1 MKARIISLITLFA
14 GMIMLGCSR
23 DDMPE
28 GVVSGESNR
37 VVFTLAGISPKPQSQ
52 SKATRAF
59 GSNDDATTQAATDAE
74 KKVTSLLAVTYER
87 QAGGEMGLYKVFD
100 VAYDNGTCS
109 FDIAKD
115 GNYDMYVVANADETL
130 ADAIKGLEAGSA
142 VSALEELVVSQ
153 APDAQNAFVMT
164 TPEAVKVTSYSGQTA
179 DCGEVTL
186 RRLSV
191 RIDLINKADGLDVT
205 KVTFVNRAVRS
216 QLFTP
221 NAAIAGSDVFEDK
234 DYTISGS
241 VLMGSSTAPT
251 RYESQ
256 IYSYENLS
264 KAGESTIP
272 SLVIEYTLDG
282 KQYSH
287 EVLFLDKSD
296 ASGMTPLAL
305 KRNYLYRV
313 NIGRKLEPEF
323 NIEVVDWTND
333 ETFSVGDVPFQAQMN
348 SALAVSNF
356 ASANVK
362 TLDEDNH
369 AVEFTTSDP
378 NNTSAYL
385 AWSDKWATAV
395 YYNESD
401 ATYYRV
407 PTKDEMYLLLPDA
420 EHPIDFN
427 SSAYGTEITETL
439 PENLFGSTET
449 NGGEGK
455 SYFKIGAAAELSI
468 TVKYPVVYAIRFK
481 GTAQYAAYRYEVKN
495 WDDPATGEL
504 EIRIKALQEGSL
516 WSLDDIANEA
526 YWGNPSDGD
535 TDAENQ
541 LVFHIAATGYK
552 DSASGSSLTG
562 VGSNSLLWTS
572 TSKDGAN
579 AYDGGHYVNGSE
591 AKARS
596 FYISK
601 ADAGALR
608 LVKATD
614 AEIQTGLNSYLKVN
628 MFTMHTAKSVTIDS
642 GNRKISEF
650 YTEEEEMTDELN
662 PSSFFS
668 YTELQS
674 AGATASDAVFAGP
687 DGDNNKYRLPTL
699 GELGLLIPRWN
710 NMTVNKEDDVYRSPF
725 WNDNEATNI
734 YPYVMSEMP
743 FTETF
748 YYTNDESNHENV
760 SDEAHKLT
768 GESVLKL
775 GTLRETLTIINGPYN
790 IHPIYGLRFKGS
802 DQYSA
807 YRWELCKISDDP
819 LKLYFSIKVK
829 AVKRNV
835 DISIDDVA
843 DEGFWSE
850 GSYIEYKFPAAGYYS
865 AGVDPDDTPDNILE
879 KGSSGYHVLSTT
891 VNADNSEFYRLGFIN
906 QCADIVSM
914 KLDASIPLHFVK
926 VEE

>member
-52 SKATRAF
+52 SKVTRAF
-59 GSNDDATTQAATDAE
+59 GSNDDATTQAATPEE

-153 APDAQNAFVMT
+153 APDAQDAFVMT

-205 KVTFVNRAVRS
+205 KVTFVNRAVKS

-333 ETFSVGDVPFQAQMN
+333 DTFSVGDVPFQAQMN

-369 AVEFTTSDP
+369 TVEFTTSDP

-439 PENLFGSTET
+439 PENLFGSTAT

-541 LVFHIAATGYK
+541 LVYHIAATGYK

-572 TSKDGAN
+572 TSKDDAN

-601 ADAGALR
+601 TDAGALR

-614 AEIQTGLNSYLKVN
+614 AEVDAVLNSYLKVN
-628 MFTMHTAKSVTIDS
+628 MFTDKNANVFSLSDKTITS
-642 GNRKISEF
+642 FYENEEATV
-650 YTEEEEMTDELN
+650 YTEDSFVKWNDLESNGALN
-662 PSSFFS
+662 AEF
-668 YTELQS
+668 T
-674 AGATASDAVFAGP
+674 GP
-687 DGDNNKYRLPTL
+687 EGKKYRLPTA
-699 GELGLLIPRWN
+699 GEMGLLEMFAEDQSDYASI
-710 NMTVNKEDDVYRSPF
+710 NKDHDGMYHPY
-725 WNDNEATNI
+725 WNDNSSTNSYGYVTVDFPFEEKI
-734 YPYVMSEMP
+734 YLKNTADNKLDTSKPDDPEYTVKGISQIKIGD
-743 FTETF
+743 FKETV
-748 YYTNDESNHENV
+748 TNPAGSGLDYNV
-760 SDEAHKLT
+760 HVA
-768 GESVLKL
+768 
-775 GTLRETLTIINGPYN
+775 YA
-790 IHPIYGLRFKGS
+790 LRFKGS
-802 DQYSA
+802 SQYAA
-807 YRWELCKISDDP
+807 YRWESLKYDQDP
-819 LKLYFSIKVK
+819 MKRYMSIKIK
-829 AVKRNV
+829 ALRRN
-835 DISIDDVA
+835 DDKTTIETISNDDYWKS
-843 DEGFWSE
+843 G
-850 GSYIEYKFPAAGYYS
+850 YIEFIFPASGYYDEVL
-865 AGVDPDDTPDNILE
+865 G
-879 KGSSGYHVLSTT
+879 GYHANGVEGYCWTSTE
-891 VNADNSEFYRLGFIN
+891 NSETTAWRFGYSLYTMGMGGFLSK
-906 QCADIVSM
+906 DVKFS
-914 KLDASIPLHFVK
+914 LRFVK

>member
-205 KVTFVNRAVRS
+205 KVTFVNRAVKS

-241 VLMGSSTAPT
+241 ALMGNSSDPK

-369 AVEFTTSDP
+369 TVEFTTSDP

-439 PENLFGSTET
+439 PENLFGSTAT

-541 LVFHIAATGYK
+541 LVYHIAATGFK
-552 DSASGSSLTG
+552 TDASVDPASGQGT
-562 VGSNSLLWTS
+562 NSMLWTS
-572 TSKDGAN
+572 TKSEKGSN
-579 AYDGGHYVNGSE
+579 HAYDAGSVVRDDT
-591 AKARS
+591 AKAYVAYMPVES
-596 FYISK
+596 G
-601 ADAGALR
+601 AALR

-614 AEIQTGLNSYLKVN
+614 AEVDAVLNSYLKVN
-628 MFTMHTAKSVTIDS
+628 MFTGSHFAKSLDIGSKT
-642 GNRKISEF
+642 ISEF
-650 YTEEEEMTDELN
+650 
-662 PSSFFS
+662 FS
-668 YTELQS
+668 DDVS
-674 AGATASDAVFAGP
+674 AISDAPATAYHKFEEFVSGNAIANGVTFSSSDG
-687 DGDNNKYRLPTL
+687 NYRLATL
-699 GELGLLIPRWN
+699 GEIGLLIPKALN
-710 NMTVNKEDDVYRSPF
+710 NVIGDQGQMLCFAPF
-725 WNDNEATNI
+725 WDDNPTTNTNNTEMVP
-734 YPYVMSEMP
+734 YP
-743 FTETF
+743 FKETF
-748 YYTNDESNHENV
+748 YYTNDESNYEDV
-760 SDEAHKLT
+760 SDSDNCLT
-768 GESVLKL
+768 GETVLKL
-775 GTLRETLTIINGPYN
+775 GDDCTTISGDFN
-790 IHPIYGLRFKGS
+790 IHPVYGLRFKGS
-802 DQYSA
+802 DQYAA
-807 YRWELCKISDDP
+807 YRWESCPIDGSGSNDLERY
-819 LKLYFSIKVK
+819 LSIKIKAIRRNDTNTTIEDVANDETFWKDGYIEFKFPTFGYYDANADPSTASVIGKGIAGFIMSSTLSKDENRYYRAGYVVYGADIIPDLRVYPMVPFFVK
-829 AVKRNV
+829 A
-835 DISIDDVA
+835 
-843 DEGFWSE
+843 E
-850 GSYIEYKFPAAGYYS
+850 
-865 AGVDPDDTPDNILE
+865 
-879 KGSSGYHVLSTT
+879 
-891 VNADNSEFYRLGFIN
+891 
-906 QCADIVSM
+906 
-914 KLDASIPLHFVK
+914 
-926 VEE
+926 

>member
-59 GSNDDATTQAATDAE
+59 GSNDDATTQAATDEE

-115 GNYDMYVVANADETL
+115 GNYDMYVVANADKTL

-205 KVTFVNRAVRS
+205 KVTFVNRAVKS

-241 VLMGSSTAPT
+241 VLMGNSAVPT

-323 NIEVVDWTND
+323 NIEVLDWTND

-356 ASANVK
+356 ASANVQ

-369 AVEFTTSDP
+369 TVAFTTSDP

-385 AWSDKWATAV
+385 PWSDKWATAV

-407 PTKDEMYLLLPDA
+407 PTKDEMYLLFPDA

-427 SSAYGTEITETL
+427 SSATGSEITETL

-455 SYFKIGAAAELSI
+455 SYFKTGAAAELSTTI

-481 GTAQYAAYRYEVKN
+481 GTAQYSAYRYEVKN
-495 WDDPATGEL
+495 WDDTATGEL

-541 LVFHIAATGYK
+541 LVYHIAATGFIPSDKDDAEYK
-552 DSASGSSLTG
+552 GT
-562 VGSNSLLWTS
+562 NTFLWSS
-572 TSKDGAN
+572 TSQGDDN
-579 AYDGGHYVNGSE
+579 AYDVGHYINASE
-591 AKARS
+591 AKAMLS
-596 FYISK
+596 NMPK
-601 ADAGALR
+601 GDAAALR

-614 AEIQTGLNSYLKVN
+614 AEVDAVLNSYLKVN
-628 MFTMHTAKSVTIDS
+628 MFTDKNANVFSLSDKTITSFYENDVTEYDENS
-642 GNRKISEF
+642 YASWSEL
-650 YTEEEEMTDELN
+650 ESN
-662 PSSFFS
+662 
-668 YTELQS
+668 S
-674 AGATASDAVFAGP
+674 AQNAEFTGP
-687 DGDNNKYRLPTL
+687 EGKKYRLPTA
-699 GELGLLIPRWN
+699 GEIMLLMPSYMEKPEGQDAYYLLWN
-710 NMTVNKEDDVYRSPF
+710 NNESTCPSDFRMSDKPFKETVYLKNDGEGYPDEANSQYTITGESQLKFGDSLGDIVYPISSVYTYTPHIVYGLRFSGTSQYAAYRWEYAPISSDPYQRCLSIKIKALKRNDYKTDIETVASSDFWNDGYIEFKFAAAGYFKDNYKGVGSYFWSSSRYKDIDGKFDEPYAIHASIYLSAADVYRSR
-725 WNDNEATNI
+725 
-734 YPYVMSEMP
+734 
-743 FTETF
+743 
-748 YYTNDESNHENV
+748 
-760 SDEAHKLT
+760 LT
-768 GESVLKL
+768 V
-775 GTLRETLTIINGPYN
+775 
-790 IHPIYGLRFKGS
+790 
-802 DQYSA
+802 
-807 YRWELCKISDDP
+807 
-819 LKLYFSIKVK
+819 
-829 AVKRNV
+829 
-835 DISIDDVA
+835 
-843 DEGFWSE
+843 
-850 GSYIEYKFPAAGYYS
+850 KFP
-865 AGVDPDDTPDNILE
+865 L
-879 KGSSGYHVLSTT
+879 
-891 VNADNSEFYRLGFIN
+891 R
-906 QCADIVSM
+906 
-914 KLDASIPLHFVK
+914 FVK

>member
-59 GSNDDATTQAATDAE
+59 GSNDDAKTQAATDEE
-74 KKVTSLLAVTYER
+74 KAVSSLLAVTYER
-87 QAGGEMGLYKVFD
+87 QESGEMGLYKVFD

-130 ADAIKGLEAGSA
+130 AGAIKGLSAGSA

-153 APDAQNAFVMT
+153 APDVQEAFVMT

-179 DCGEVTL
+179 DCGAVTL

-191 RIDLINKADGLDVT
+191 RIDIVNKADGLDVT
-205 KVTFVNRAVRS
+205 NIRFVNRAVKS

-234 DYTISGS
+234 DYTISGGA
-241 VLMGSSTAPT
+241 LLGSSTDPK
-251 RYESQ
+251 RYESH

-272 SLVIEYTLDG
+272 SLVIDYTLDG

-323 NIEVVDWTND
+323 NIEVLDWTND

-369 AVEFTTSDP
+369 TVEFTTSDP

-420 EHPIDFN
+420 EHPVDFN

-439 PENLFGSTET
+439 PENLFGSTAT
-449 NGGEGK
+449 NGGKGK
-455 SYFKIGAAAELSI
+455 SYFKIGAAAELSATI

-481 GTAQYAAYRYEVKN
+481 GTAQYSAYRYEVKN

-526 YWGNPSDGD
+526 YWGNPSADD

-541 LVFHIAATGYK
+541 LIFHIAATGYK

-601 ADAGALR
+601 TDAGALR

-628 MFTMHTAKSVTIDS
+628 MFTKYAAKNISFEDKQITAFLDDS
-642 GNRKISEF
+642 ALEGVLDIPEDS
-650 YTEEEEMTDELN
+650 YY
-662 PSSFFS
+662 SFD
-668 YTELQS
+668 ELQS
-674 AGATASDAVFAGP
+674 LGLVANGVVFKGP
-687 DGDNNKYRLPTL
+687 EGDNNKYRLPTL
-699 GELGLLIPRWN
+699 GEIGLLMPRASSVVEN
-710 NMTVNKEDDVYRSPF
+710 GAVIRRSPF
-725 WNDNEATNI
+725 WNDNPATNTTGDKM
-734 YPYVMSEMP
+734 YEGP

-748 YYTNDESNHENV
+748 YYTNDEFNHENV
-760 SDEAHKLT
+760 SDVDNCLT
-768 GESVLKL
+768 GESELKV
-775 GTLRETLTIINGPYN
+775 GTLRETITFNDGDYN
-790 IHPIYGLRFKGS
+790 IHPVYGLRFNGS
-802 DQYSA
+802 DQYAA
-807 YRWELCKISDDP
+807 YRWELCSISSEEP
-819 LKLYFSIKVK
+819 LKLYLSIKIK
-829 AVKRNV
+829 AIKKN
-835 DISIDDVA
+835 DTKTSIDDVA
-843 DEGFWSE
+843 DEEFWSD
-850 GSYIEYKFPAAGYYS
+850 GSYIEFKIPAAGYYS
-865 AGVDPDDTPDNILE
+865 APDSNDR
-879 KGSSGYHVLSTT
+879 KGYFGYLPSSTLDENGEL
-891 VNADNSEFYRLGFIN
+891 YRVGFIHR
-906 QCADIVSM
+906 CADIVTMGSANSLLWYLI
-914 KLDASIPLHFVK
+914 KA
-926 VEE
+926 E

>member
-59 GSNDDATTQAATDAE
+59 GSNDDAKTQAATDEE
-74 KKVTSLLAVTYER
+74 KAVSSLLAVTYER
-87 QAGGEMGLYKVFD
+87 QESGEMGLYKVFD
-100 VAYDNGTCS
+100 VTYDNLGGTCS

-153 APDAQNAFVMT
+153 APDVQEAFVMT

-179 DCGEVTL
+179 DCGAVTL

-191 RIDLINKADGLDVT
+191 RIDIVNKADGLDVT
-205 KVTFVNRAVRS
+205 NIRFVNRAVKS

-241 VLMGSSTAPT
+241 ALKGNSTVPT
-251 RYESQ
+251 RYESH

-272 SLVIEYTLDG
+272 SLVIDYTLDG

-323 NIEVVDWTND
+323 NIEVLDWTND

-356 ASANVK
+356 ASANVQ

-369 AVEFTTSDP
+369 TVAFTTSDP

-407 PTKDEMYLLLPDA
+407 PTKDEMYLLFPDA
-420 EHPIDFN
+420 EHPVDFN
-427 SSAYGTEITETL
+427 SSATGTEITETL
-439 PENLFGSTET
+439 PTNLFGSTET

-455 SYFKIGAAAELSI
+455 SYFKTGAAAELSATI

-481 GTAQYAAYRYEVKN
+481 GTAQYSAYRYEVKN

-526 YWGNPSDGD
+526 YWGNPSADD

-541 LVFHIAATGYK
+541 LVYHIAATGFIPSDKDDAEYK
-552 DSASGSSLTG
+552 GT
-562 VGSNSLLWTS
+562 NTFLWSS
-572 TSKDGAN
+572 TSQGDDN
-579 AYDGGHYVNGSE
+579 AYDVGHYINASE
-591 AKARS
+591 AKAMLS
-596 FYISK
+596 NMPK
-601 ADAGALR
+601 GDAAALR

-614 AEIQTGLNSYLKVN
+614 AEIQTGLNLSLKVN
-628 MFTMHTAKSVTIDS
+628 MFNGSHFAKSLDIS
-642 GNRKISEF
+642 SKSISEF
-650 YTEEEEMTDELN
+650 
-662 PSSFFS
+662 FS
-668 YTELQS
+668 DDVS
-674 AGATASDAVFAGP
+674 AISDAPATAYHKFEEFVSGDAIANGVTFSSSEG
-687 DGDNNKYRLPTL
+687 NYRLPTL
-699 GELGLLIPRWN
+699 GEIGLLFPKVLDNVIGDQGQ
-710 NMTVNKEDDVYRSPF
+710 MLCFTPF
-725 WNDNEATNI
+725 WDDNPTTNTTNTGM
-734 YPYVMSEMP
+734 VEFP
-743 FTETF
+743 FNETF
-748 YYTNDESNHENV
+748 YYTNDESNNENV
-760 SDEAHKLT
+760 SDSDNCLT
-768 GESVLKL
+768 GETVLKL
-775 GTLRETLTIINGPYN
+775 GNACTTISGGFN
-790 IHPIYGLRFKGS
+790 IHPVYGLRFKGS
-802 DQYSA
+802 DQYAA
-807 YRWELCKISDDP
+807 YRWELCPIDANGGNE
-819 LKLYFSIKVK
+819 LERYISIKIK
-829 AVKRNV
+829 AINRN
-835 DISIDDVA
+835 DTKTTIDDVA
-843 DEGFWSE
+843 NDETFWKD
-850 GSYIEYKFPAAGYYS
+850 GYIEFKFATFGYYEV
-865 AGVDPDDTPDNILE
+865 GVDPNSGGASVIA
-879 KGSSGYHVLSTT
+879 KGTSGYIMSSTLS
-891 VNADNSEFYRLGFIN
+891 DNDRYYRAGYVVFG
-906 QCADIVSM
+906 ADIYSDVRNSA
-914 KLDASIPLHFVK
+914 LVPFFVK
-926 VEE
+926 AE